1 MKRFFPSWLLWA
13 LLGILQLAVP
23 ASMVIKQETILSQ
36 GTEFRFR
43 LAPVDPGDPFR
54 GRYLR
59 LSFEVERKGY
69 TLQAP
74 AAFDKTRP
82 LYAAISTDSEGFA
95 RIDTLTTTV
104 PTGPYLTIPAGS
116 LYKYGGGD
124 IHITIPFHRYFVN
137 ESRAKIIETEA
148 NDLLRKAQKEG
159 RKPGLYGTVRI
170 KDGDGSLTGLWSE
183 KGKLE

>member
-1 MKRFFPSWLLWA
+1 MKRSFPSWLLWV
-13 LLGILQLAVP
+13 LLGLLQLAVP
-23 ASMVIKQETILSQ
+23 ASMVVKQEAILSQ
-36 GTEFRFR
+36 GTEYRFR

-69 TLQAP
+69 KLQTAS
-74 AAFDKTRP
+74 AFDKSQP
-82 LYAAISTDSEGFA
+82 LYAAISTDPEGFA
-95 RIDTLTTTV
+95 RIDALATT
-104 PTGPYLTIPAGS
+104 PPASPYLTIPAGS
-116 LYKYGGGD
+116 HYGYGGGD

-137 ESRAKIIETEA
+137 ETRAKAIEKEA
-148 NDLLRKAQKEG
+148 NELLRRAQKEG